1 MLKELK
7 TLARE
12 TALYGVSSVLGR
24 MLIFMLTPL
33 LTHLLAPEDNGVVQT
48 AYSCMAF
55 LTVVYA
61 LGLDVAYLR
70 LGRRDGKPDAGAFTG
85 ALLTVLALAVPVSLV
100 LHFFAAPVAAAIGV
114 PVALASVVRYSA
126 WILVIDAAA
135 AIPYVELRGSHQAV
149 RYVWIRL
156 TNIVMTLA
164 LTWVFVRTLGL
175 GVRGVFL
182 ANLVSNA
189 ATLLLLAPVIL
200 GHLAAPDRARM
211 REMIVFGVPLMA
223 AGLGSMAVQVADRP
237 MMTRLRGLEL
247 AGIYGACYRL
257 GIGMQLFINMF
268 DQAWKP
274 FVLERAEK
282 PDVDA
287 IIARVLT
294 YFAVLGAGAFLGIAF
309 FAAPLVEARLFAG
322 RSLIGEAY
330 WSGLPIVPV
339 VTLGYLFNGLYFVML
354 APLMIDK
361 RMTSVGVVTWLGAAV
376 NVGTNIFWIPRWG
389 MMGAAW
395 ATCVAYAA
403 MAGAIWAAGRQT
415 RRVPYEWL
423 RLSALAGWTAFLWVL
438 STRVGVPGRIVLT
451 AAYPAG
457 LWLSGFLHDAEVDE
471 LRALLRMKPRP
482 AAPA

>member
-12 TALYGVSSVLGR
+12 TALYGVSSVFGK

-55 LTVVYA
+55 LAVVYA

-70 LGRRDGKPDAGAFTG
+70 LGRRDGKPDPAAFTG
-85 ALLTVLALAVPVSLV
+85 AWLTVLAVAAPVTL
-100 LHFFAAPVAAAIGV
+100 LLTFLAAPVAAAIGI
-114 PVALASVVRYSA
+114 PVALASVVRLSA
-126 WILVIDAAA
+126 WILIVDAAA
-135 AIPYVELRGSHQAV
+135 TIPYIELRGSHQAV
-149 RYVWIRL
+149 RFVWIRL
-156 TNIVMTLA
+156 ANIVATVA
-164 LTWVFVRTLGL
+164 LTWVFVRTLHL
-175 GVRGVFL
+175 GVRGAFL

-189 ATLLLLAPVIL
+189 ATLALLSPIIFANF
-200 GHLAAPDRARM
+200 AAPDRKRL
-211 REMIVFGVPLMA
+211 REMVVFGVPLMA

-247 AGIYGACYRL
+247 AGIYGTCYRL

-274 FVLERAEK
+274 FVLERAES
-282 PDVDA
+282 PEVDA

-294 YFAVLGAGAFLGIAF
+294 YFAVLGGWAFLGIAF
-309 FAAPLVEARLFAG
+309 FAAPLVEAKLFAG
-322 RSLIGEAY
+322 RSLIDAAY

-376 NVGTNIFWIPRWG
+376 NVGANIFWIPRWG

-395 ATCVAYAA
+395 ATCAAYAA
-403 MAGAIWAAGRQT
+403 MAAAIWAVGRRT

-423 RLSALAGWTAFLWVL
+423 RLSALAAWTMLLWGI
-438 STRVGVPGRIVLT
+438 STQVGAPGRVALA
-451 AAYPAG
+451 AAYPVG
-457 LWLSGFLHDAEVDE
+457 LWLSGFLHDAEVVE
-471 LRALLRMKPRP
+471 LRALLRLKP
-482 AAPA
+482 A

>member
-12 TALYGVSSVLGR
+12 TALYGMSSVLGK

-33 LTHLLAPEDNGVVQT
+33 LTHLLAPQDNGVVQT

-55 LTVVYA
+55 VAVVYA

-70 LGRRDGKPDAGAFTG
+70 LGRRDGKPDPGAFTG
-85 ALLTVLALAVPVSLV
+85 ALITVLALAFPVTL
-100 LHFFAAPVAAAIGV
+100 LLTFFAAPVAVAIGI
-114 PVALASVVRYSA
+114 PAELASVVRLSA
-126 WILVIDAAA
+126 WILVIDAVAT
-135 AIPYVELRGSHQAV
+135 IPYIELRGSHQALRFV
-149 RYVWIRL
+149 YIRL
-156 TNIVMTLA
+156 ANIVLTLA
-164 LTWVFVRTLGL
+164 LTWLFVRTLHL
-175 GVRGVFL
+175 GVRGAFL

-189 ATLLLLAPVIL
+189 ATLLLLAPIIL
-200 GHLAAPDRARM
+200 ANLGTPERARL
-211 REMIVFGVPLMA
+211 REMIAFGVPLMA

-237 MMTRLRGLEL
+237 MMTRMRGLEL
-247 AGIYGACYRL
+247 AGIYGTCYRL

-274 FVLERAEK
+274 FVLERADRPE
-282 PDVDA
+282 VDA

-294 YFAVLGAGAFLGIAF
+294 YFAVLGGWVFLGIAF

-322 RSLIGEAY
+322 RSLINSTY

-395 ATCVAYAA
+395 ATCVAYGA
-403 MAGAIWAAGRQT
+403 MAAAIWAVGRRT

-423 RLSALAGWTAFLWVL
+423 RLSALAAWTALLWGV
-438 STRVGVPGRIVLT
+438 STRVGVPARVVLA

-457 LWLSGFLHDAEVDE
+457 LWVSGFLHDTEVVE
-471 LRALLRMKPRP
+471 LRALLRLKPRTS
-482 AAPA
+482 APA